1 MPRLQKNYGIGLMAS
16 SIPTKEGVFRVLY
29 TPKDLLYGH
38 ILIKDNPEMEPV
50 THHHERL
57 QTSITHVKEL

>member
-1 MPRLQKNYGIGLMAS
+1 MAS